1 MFEAKQIEYGHKE
14 RYGDFYRTWNIITDL
29 PREAVVRRCLAELA
43 KRDMPERTEWLKNI
57 RKGLENIRKGGERDD
72 VDDYY
77 FRGSYTL
84 TAQGEGETITGYVF
98 EVREPYAD

>member
-1 MFEAKQIEYGHKE
+1 MFEARRIDFGQKE

-29 PREAVVRRCLAELA
+29 PREAVVRRCLEELA
-43 KRDMPERTEWLKNI
+43 KRDIPERTEWIN
-57 RKGLENIRKGGERDD
+57 NIRKGGEGDD
-72 VDDYY
+72 DYDYY

-84 TAQGEGETITGYVF
+84 TTQGTGETITGYIF